1 MEFAKFVEWAFYG
14 IMGGCAVTGVKSLL
28 DLNVN
33 IAVIIERISNHD
45 KRIDKAEEQI
55 EELKNQK

>member
-14 IMGGCAVTGVKSLL
+14 IIGGCAVVGVKSLL

-33 IAVIIERISNHD
+33 IAVIIERIANHD
-45 KRIDKAEEQI
+45 KRLDKAEEQI
-55 EELKNQK
+55 EELKNQ